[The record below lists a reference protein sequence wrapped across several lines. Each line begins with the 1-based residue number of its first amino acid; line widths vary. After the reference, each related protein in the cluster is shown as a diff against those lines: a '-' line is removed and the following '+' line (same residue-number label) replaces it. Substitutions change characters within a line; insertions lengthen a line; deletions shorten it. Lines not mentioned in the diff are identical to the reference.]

1 VKHQNTNQTA
11 IEASIRNLQSHVLR
25 VEQHASAAT
34 SAASAAARATQELE
48 AHLEALSH
56 GGPPSPATRGASSP
70 TASFRRSPIPA
81 QQQQQQLQGLDPND
95 PEAMAAMRASGV
107 SPWGEPP
114 SASMAPMYP
123 GAAPAEWRQPGAESS
138 VPHSIVEGTGLPGR
152 AGAGGG
158 GVGLPVGTGTNML
171 QLPPPTL
178 LPAIGGSYLKGGAA
192 HSSPAPRAAAA
203 ALGPNQQ
210 RTFINFPSKGR
221 A

>member
-1 VKHQNTNQTA
+1 
-11 IEASIRNLQSHVLR
+11 
-25 VEQHASAAT
+25 
-34 SAASAAARATQELE
+34 
-48 AHLEALSH
+48 
-56 GGPPSPATRGASSP
+56 
-70 TASFRRSPIPA
+70 
-81 QQQQQQLQGLDPND
+81 
-95 PEAMAAMRASGV
+95 MAAMRASGV